1 MATQHGYGQLA
12 GTESLVFTYDTID
25 TTNSYK
31 GEPTT
36 NLITHVIPNSNWNT
50 NGSGVIITQNYGYD
64 HNGVLRSS
72 KIMDN
77 PNSGN
82 ASFAYTSAFS
92 VSAGTYTFSAMVKT
106 SSANASSNSFMVLY
120 NMNPITNLGQTSF
133 AGITPGVWTKV
144 SVTGTLASGT
154 THIAPH
160 FFSLSGDGTNFIEV
174 VDIQLEQKSHA
185 TPFAGPL
192 GTRSSTQGL
201 LDLTGNKTISLST
214 VSFDSNAQM
223 IFDGTDDTL
232 NIGIPLTDLPALS
245 NFTID
250 CVVKI
255 DAYPAAA
262 PPNGYG
268 STTKAGV
275 LVGAAYYSGTAL
287 YWYGNSSGTACTIYA
302 YIRGADGYRTAG
314 GFNLTPGSYHHLV
327 LVNDYSGGSI
337 KLYANGVLNGSAAT
351 ATQEYNPDLVPTAGN
366 IGISKAQVDGGG
378 TQVYSPLPCLVPI
391 TKIYRTALS
400 PNDVLQNFKKYQ
412 TRFGIA

>member
-31 GEPTT
+31 GEPTENFANT
-36 NLITHVIPNSNWNT
+36 DTVRTLVKHDASSVMTFADAPEKGPGWKKVTITERSANNFRYAQFPYISNPGGTQRTYSVEYDAGPLTGYGWRLDGTGGYNITTFTGTGRYQMTITPGATGVYALFLT
-50 NGSGVIITQNYGYD
+50 NGSSATGINDTIYYRFYQVEN
-64 HNGVLRSS
+64 
-72 KIMDN
+72 N
-77 PNSGN
+77 P
-82 ASFAYTSAFS
+82 
-92 VSAGTYTFSAMVKT
+92 
-106 SSANASSNSFMVLY
+106 
-120 NMNPITNLGQTSF
+120 
-133 AGITPGVWTKV
+133 
-144 SVTGTLASGT
+144 
-154 THIAPH
+154 
-160 FFSLSGDGTNFIEV
+160 
-174 VDIQLEQKSHA
+174 HA
-185 TPFAGPL
+185 TQFTE

-214 VSFDSNAQM
+214 VSFDSNSQM

-391 TKIYRTALS
+391 TKIYRKALS